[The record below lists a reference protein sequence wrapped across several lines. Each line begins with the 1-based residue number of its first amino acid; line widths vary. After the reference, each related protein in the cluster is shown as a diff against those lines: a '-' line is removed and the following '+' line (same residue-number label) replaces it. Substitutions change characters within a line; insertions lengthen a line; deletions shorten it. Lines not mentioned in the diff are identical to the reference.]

1 MKLLFK
7 RLLFKFVSECKFT
20 FLNSFFNK
28 LMDVQWVAHSVT
40 FSDIYMAKLEN
51 DIVVKLRKLRIQ
63 SECGK
68 SLQLY

>member
-1 MKLLFK
+1 
-7 RLLFKFVSECKFT
+7 
-20 FLNSFFNK
+20 
-28 LMDVQWVAHSVT
+28 MDVQWVAHYVT